1 MRRVGSTNSV
11 LLLSAFG
18 SSEETEFSIPHER
31 SLAMSDMMK
40 VAWRLCVGR
49 LVKVVRVLSI
59 SRFNGLLSGRCLWM
73 RVGTSR
79 NVVEICSAVTTQ
91 IRSY

>member
-18 SSEETEFSIPHER
+18 PSEGAEFSIPHER

-40 VAWRLCVGR
+40 VRGGYLQEGGLKWF
-49 LVKVVRVLSI
+49 RVFGI
-59 SRFNGLLSGRCLWM
+59 SRFNGLLSGRRLWM
-73 RVGTSR
+73 RVGASGKVIR
-79 NVVEICSAVTTQ
+79 NLWCNDDGN
-91 IRSY
+91 

>member
-18 SSEETEFSIPHER
+18 PSEGAEFSIPHER

-40 VAWRLCVGR
+40 AGGGYLREGGLKWFGYWVFHVLMGCWVEG
-49 LVKVVRVLSI
+49 VR
-59 SRFNGLLSGRCLWM
+59 G
-73 RVGTSR
+73 
-79 NVVEICSAVTTQ
+79 
-91 IRSY
+91 

>member
-40 VAWRLCVGR
+40 VA
-49 LVKVVRVLSI
+49 
-59 SRFNGLLSGRCLWM
+59 
-73 RVGTSR
+73 
-79 NVVEICSAVTTQ
+79 
-91 IRSY
+91 